1 MVDSSQAVN
10 VETQP
15 RHLLLV
21 TQLLFFF
28 APTWSLII
36 NHSQTA
42 ENDGISFY
50 GVYHESVPLLFGGYT
65 VAYVGLWRTSTL
77 FKVARVPSITWV
89 GLRAIAILLFV
100 FLVTPFNQGA

>member
-1 MVDSSQAVN
+1 MVDSSQAVI
-10 VETQP
+10 VETQT

-21 TQLLFFF
+21 TQLLVFL
-28 APTWSLII
+28 PTWSLII

-42 ENDGISFY
+42 ENDGISFF
-50 GVYHESVPLLFGGYT
+50 GVYDESVPLLIGSYT

-77 FKVARVPSITWV
+77 FKVARVPSNTWV

-100 FLVTPFNQGA
+100 ILVTPFNLGA